1 MHTAKASHWFASYF
15 CGVER
20 GIPTL
25 LMIRPACFGFNSET
39 AASNH
44 YQQVAAATANVQ
56 QQALA
61 EFDAF
66 VALLQQHDIPVK
78 VWNDDTLVI
87 RPDAIFPNNWFSTH
101 PSGSLAL
108 YPMEA
113 PNRRAERRHDIID
126 WLQTEFHYHTLY
138 NLTAHEH
145 EGRYLE
151 GTGSVLFDF
160 ANGLAWASF
169 SSRTHADVL
178 LDLCEKLNL
187 LPIVFKAV
195 DANQRPVYH
204 TNVIMALHPSLAII
218 CTDAIA
224 DAADKTTVERML
236 QKTGRQL
243 LRITHE
249 QVTAFAGNALFVK
262 NRTGKDFVVL
272 SKTGWNAL
280 SVSQQTQL
288 SNVATPIT
296 PEISIIEQT
305 GGGSARCMLAEIH
318 PYLNRSE

>member
-1 MHTAKASHWFASYF
+1 
-15 CGVER
+15 
-20 GIPTL
+20 
-25 LMIRPACFGFNSET
+25 MIRPASFGFNTQT
-39 AASNH
+39 ASSNYFQQANATTASI
-44 YQQVAAATANVQ
+44 Q

-78 VWNDDTLVI
+78 VWHDDETII

-101 PSGSLAL
+101 PDGSMAL

-113 PNRRAERRHDIID
+113 KNRRAERRHDIIE
-126 WLQTEFHYHTLY
+126 WLQTEFQYHTLY

-169 SSRTHADVL
+169 SSRTHAEVL
-178 LDLCEKLNL
+178 LEVCEKLKL

-195 DANQRPVYH
+195 DAQQRPIYH
-204 TNVIMALHPSLAII
+204 TNVIMALHPELAII
-218 CTDAIA
+218 CSDAIA
-224 DAADKTTVERML
+224 DAADKTTIERML
-236 QKTGRQL
+236 QKTGRQI

-249 QVTAFAGNALFVK
+249 QVAAFAGNALFVK
-262 NRTGKDFVVL
+262 NRAGKDVVVL
-272 SKTGWNAL
+272 SQTGWHAL
-280 SVSQQTQL
+280 TTAQQNLLAQTAAPL
-288 SNVATPIT
+288 TPDIR
-296 PEISIIEQT
+296 IIEQT
-305 GGGSARCMLAEIH
+305 GGGSARCMLAELFPPENMI
-318 PYLNRSE
+318 

>member
-1 MHTAKASHWFASYF
+1 M
-15 CGVER
+15 V
-20 GIPTL
+20 
-25 LMIRPACFGFNSET
+25 RPASFGFNTET

-44 YQQVAAATANVQ
+44 YQQAAAATANVQ

-78 VWNDDTLVI
+78 VWHDDTSAI

-101 PSGSLAL
+101 PNGSLAL

-113 PNRRAERRHDIID
+113 PNRRAERRHDIIS
-126 WLQTEFHYHTLY
+126 WLQTDFKYHTVY
-138 NLTAHEH
+138 NLTTHERA
-145 EGRYLE
+145 GRYLE

-178 LDLCEKLNL
+178 IELCEKLCL
-187 LPIVFKAV
+187 LPVVFKAV
-195 DANQRPVYH
+195 DANNRPVYH
-204 TNVIMALHPSLAII
+204 TNVIMALHPALAII
-218 CTDAIA
+218 CTDATA

-262 NRTGKDFVVL
+262 NRAGKDFVVI
-272 SKTGWNAL
+272 SKTGWMAL
-280 SVSQQTQL
+280 SPAQQEQL
-288 SNVATPIT
+288 AKVATPLT
-296 PEISIIEQT
+296 PDIRTIEQT
-305 GGGSARCMLAEIH
+305 GGGSARCMLAEIY
-318 PYLNRSE
+318 PC